1 MTGVMFSTW
10 LSQAQLLGRNSRN
23 VPRTSTWER
32 ESHGAAAC
40 STTYTVSSLQR
51 VPSAGVLGNSSQGT
65 NHPG

>member
-1 MTGVMFSTW
+1 MTGVTLSSW
-10 LSQAQLLGRNSRN
+10 LSQAQLLGRTPRN
-23 VPRTSTWER
+23 APRTSTWER

-51 VPSAGVLGNSSQGT
+51 VPSAAVLGNSSQGT